1 MRIEIAAGAVVGA
14 ILLLFIFIYTGC
26 QRSATPLQETLGQE
40 KQLVS
45 PLELGLDV
53 VNSAYAPSSVVSP
66 VAFYDLFDLMRIG
79 AEGEIKQL
87 LEQYQMSFDAQAQI
101 KKSSSS
107 AYFLC
112 LSDVWADISREF
124 SS

>member
-26 QRSATPLQETLGQE
+26 QRSATSLQETLGQE

-53 VNSAYAPSSVVSP
+53 VNSAYVR
-66 VAFYDLFDLMRIG
+66 FN
-79 AEGEIKQL
+79 
-87 LEQYQMSFDAQAQI
+87 
-101 KKSSSS
+101 
-107 AYFLC
+107 AY
-112 LSDVWADISREF
+112 WG
-124 SS
+124 